1 LEIEGAEL
9 EGRLLV
15 HWFAMLAEVK
25 LHNDDP
31 GLGLNTDYSQR
42 ARVTKR
48 GRISEEFKYEMTVAK
63 IQRGE
68 TSSARV
74 GVRSSGSGVSTSA
87 GMAWEEAFILGQN
100 AADLHAFSNPIHVRV
115 AEDASRAGTPAE
127 DTMLYFCWEAST
139 DLASVWAPQV
149 SNPSKRAPTRVDQI
163 VGQTAC
169 SSKCSKSN

>member
-1 LEIEGAEL
+1 
-9 EGRLLV
+9 LLV

-31 GLGLNTDYSQR
+31 GLGLKTDYSQR

-48 GRISEEFKYEMTVAK
+48 GRISEEFKYETTVAK

-100 AADLHAFSNPIHVRV
+100 AADLLSLTPSTYASQKTRV
-115 AEDASRAGTPAE
+115 A
-127 DTMLYFCWEAST
+127 
-139 DLASVWAPQV
+139 LARQLRIPCCIFVGKLLRTWHQCGHLRSVLLPKGPQLV
-149 SNPSKRAPTRVDQI
+149 
-163 VGQTAC
+163 
-169 SSKCSKSN
+169 